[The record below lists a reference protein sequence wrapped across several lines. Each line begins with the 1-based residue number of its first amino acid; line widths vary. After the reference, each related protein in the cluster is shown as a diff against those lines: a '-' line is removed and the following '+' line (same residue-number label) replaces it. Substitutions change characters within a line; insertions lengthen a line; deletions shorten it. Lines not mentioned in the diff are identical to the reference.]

1 MLATLQGHAGAVY
14 GVALSGDGRLL
25 ASGGGDGT
33 IKLWAAPSG
42 RPLATL
48 PGHSGVVFGVAL
60 SGDGEL
66 GGGRPVWEPIASHLP
81 LSRVSRSPCPLPPAL
96 SPEYPT
102 PTDRGAWRM
111 EAGFIL
117 VSAARPMLPDGG
129 RSTGVETTRWTGRGI
144 L

>member
-25 ASGGGDGT
+25 ASGGVDGT

-66 GGGRPVWEPIASHLP
+66 GGGRPVW
-81 LSRVSRSPCPLPPAL
+81 
-96 SPEYPT
+96 
-102 PTDRGAWRM
+102 
-111 EAGFIL
+111 
-117 VSAARPMLPDGG
+117 
-129 RSTGVETTRWTGRGI
+129 
-144 L
+144 

>member
-1 MLATLQGHAGAVY
+1 MLATLQGHAGAAY

-25 ASGGGDGT
+25 ASGGDGT

-66 GGGRPVWEPIASHLP
+66 LASGSVLGGGRPVW
-81 LSRVSRSPCPLPPAL
+81 
-96 SPEYPT
+96 
-102 PTDRGAWRM
+102 
-111 EAGFIL
+111 
-117 VSAARPMLPDGG
+117 
-129 RSTGVETTRWTGRGI
+129 
-144 L
+144 